1 MDLIEE
7 IKGREII
14 DSRGFPTVEAVITL
28 SSGIQASAAVPSGA
42 STGKREA
49 LELRDTALKR
59 FHGKGVKTAI
69 DNITNVIESEL
80 IGYSVLQQH
89 VIDSIMLDLDGT
101 ENKEKLGAN
110 AILAV
115 SLATARAASKLL
127 NIPLYRYLGGVQANI
142 MPIPMMNIINGGK
155 HADNSIDIQEFMIVP
170 HGFTTFK
177 ESLQAGCETYYT
189 LKKLLQEKSLSTGVG
204 DEGGFAP
211 NLDSNKA
218 ALDMLMEAIEKSGYK
233 PEEQISIALDCA
245 ADSYYKEKMYN
256 LHGEKAMNSDEL
268 GLYYQKLMETY
279 PIYSIED
286 PFEEDDETGWINFTK
301 AVKNKIRIIGDDV
314 FVTNLKIFQ
323 DRAAKGIANGIL
335 IKVNQIGTLTET
347 LQTVKYAQKNQYG
360 YIISHR
366 SGETEDTFIADLA
379 VALGGGL
386 IKTGAPCRSERTAKY
401 NQLLR
406 IEEDLDYSGTFGNIW
421 TPS

>member
-28 SSGIQASAAVPSGA
+28 SSGIEASAAVPSGA

-49 LELRDTALKR
+49 LELRDTNSKR

-69 DNITNVIESEL
+69 DNITNVIEPEL

-89 VIDSIMLDLDGT
+89 VIDSILLDLDGT

-127 NIPLYRYLGGVQANI
+127 NIPLYRYLGGVQANT

-211 NLDSNKA
+211 NLDSNRA
-218 ALDMLMEAIEKSGYK
+218 ALDILVEAIEKAGYK
-233 PEEQISIALDCA
+233 PDEQISIALDCA
-245 ADSYYKEKMYN
+245 ADSYYKEKMYV

-268 GLYYQKLMETY
+268 GLYYQTLMETY

-301 AVKNKIRIIGDDV
+301 AVKNKVRIIGDDV

-323 DRAAKGIANGIL
+323 DRSAKGIANGIL

-347 LQTVKYAQKNQYG
+347 LQTVKYAQKNRYG
-360 YIISHR
+360 YVISHR

-406 IEEDLDYSGTFGNIW
+406 IEEDLDHSGSFGNIW
-421 TPS
+421 MPS

>member
-49 LELRDTALKR
+49 LELRDTASKR